1 MFVSFLKRS
10 EIPSRTWIQ
19 EGHSTVIP
27 YRLQSGG
34 HVTLRIYDPSGE
46 EIQELV
52 NKRQKAGEHMTSWN
66 GKTWQG
72 KFAPSGVY
80 YYRVISNNSAFTGR
94 IVHSN
99 GHC

>member
-1 MFVSFLKRS
+1 MLARLLKKP
-10 EIPSRTWIQ
+10 EIEPRTWQ
-19 EGHSTVIP
+19 RDAHSTVIP
-27 YRLQSGG
+27 YRVEFSG
-34 HVTLRIYDPSGE
+34 HVVLRIYDPSGE

-52 NKRQKAGEHMTSWN
+52 NEKQKAGEHEAFWN

-72 KFAPSGVY
+72 RFVPSGVY

-94 IVHSN
+94 IVHAN